1 MMKKLT
7 LLLWV
12 AGLFI
17 LGLSSLH
24 AQTGGPFLPSAADNR
39 CRQWVDSVLSG
50 LNVHE
55 KVGQLI
61 VATIPA
67 RADKATKK
75 QMREL
80 VKKYKVGGL
89 LFSEGTPEEQA
100 ILTNMARK
108 DAKIPVMV
116 TFDGEWGLSMRL
128 KGAPDYPRNAGSKA
142 GAYFP
147 FASISPGMATRMW
160 ILIRRFLPCT
170 TTVHAWTVWNFIPSR
185 KWYVPDWG
193 VSW

>member
-1 MMKKLT
+1 MG
-7 LLLWV
+7 
-12 AGLFI
+12 GL
-17 LGLSSLH
+17 
-24 AQTGGPFLPSAADNR
+24 R
-39 CRQWVDSVLSG
+39 VVR

-108 DAKIPVMV
+108 DARFPL
-116 TFDGEWGLSMRL
+116 WLLSMES
-128 KGAPDYPRNAGSKA
+128 GD
-142 GAYFP
+142 
-147 FASISPGMATRMW
+147 
-160 ILIRRFLPCT
+160 CQ
-170 TTVHAWTVWNFIPSR
+170 
-185 KWYVPDWG
+185 
-193 VSW
+193 

>member
-1 MMKKLT
+1 MMKRLT

-61 VATIPA
+61 VATIPDEQTSHEKADA
-67 RADKATKK
+67 RAGKEIQGRWLAVFRRYSGRAGYLD
-75 QMREL
+75 QYGPGRMPRFPL
-80 VKKYKVGGL
+80 WL
-89 LFSEGTPEEQA
+89 
-100 ILTNMARK
+100 
-108 DAKIPVMV
+108 
-116 TFDGEWGLSMRL
+116 LSMES
-128 KGAPDYPRNAGSKA
+128 GD
-142 GAYFP
+142 
-147 FASISPGMATRMW
+147 
-160 ILIRRFLPCT
+160 CQ
-170 TTVHAWTVWNFIPSR
+170 
-185 KWYVPDWG
+185 
-193 VSW
+193 

>member
-1 MMKKLT
+1 MMKRLT

-61 VATIPA
+61 VATIPAPPMSGHLLWTA

-128 KGAPDYPRNAGSKA
+128 KGAPDYPRNAALGCIEDNGLKEE
-142 GAYFP
+142 
-147 FASISPGMATRMW
+147 
-160 ILIRRFLPCT
+160 
-170 TTVHAWTVWNFIPSR
+170 
-185 KWYVPDWG
+185 
-193 VSW
+193 

>member
-1 MMKKLT
+1 MMKRLT

-75 QMREL
+75 ADARAGKEIQGRWLAVFRRYSGRAGYLDQYGPEGCQDSR
-80 VKKYKVGGL
+80 YGYFRWRVGTVNEAERR
-89 LFSEGTPEEQA
+89 S
-100 ILTNMARK
+100 
-108 DAKIPVMV
+108 
-116 TFDGEWGLSMRL
+116 GLS
-128 KGAPDYPRNAGSKA
+128 P
-142 GAYFP
+142 
-147 FASISPGMATRMW
+147 
-160 ILIRRFLPCT
+160 
-170 TTVHAWTVWNFIPSR
+170 
-185 KWYVPDWG
+185 
-193 VSW
+193 